1 MSNPPTGS
9 AAPRPPGPARASAPT
24 AGRTGPAGFPG
35 PRTGPL
41 AQAVPASAEAAPRRP
56 AWREGLDRLRT
67 GATTEPGRLRVIGA
81 VLAVLVLAFGAVTA
95 WQVTERATAADS
107 VRDRSQPLSANAA
120 DIYRSLADADAT
132 AAGGFL
138 AGGQEPRAV
147 RLRYERDIGRASDLL
162 VKAGAHTSGS
172 RAARDQIAK
181 LNHQLPF
188 YTGYIES
195 ARANNRQGLPLGG
208 AYLRYASETMR
219 GELLPAASKL
229 YETETARLGSDYGDA
244 KSWPWAATGVGLLTL
259 GALGWAQR
267 RNYRRTN
274 RVFNRGLLAATGAS
288 TVVLLW
294 LVVGHSL
301 ARAELNESST
311 HGAQSLHVLNE
322 ARIGALQARG
332 DENLTL
338 VARGA
343 VLTPDGDDAYEVS
356 YKAGMRRLVGSG
368 ADGAAAGDSLLD
380 RAGKL
385 ADDPKGRAPVARALD
400 GVREW
405 QRRHADA
412 RATDDSGDYEHA
424 LPKVIGAK
432 DSTGES
438 FDRVDGELAAAVRHE
453 QDEFDRAAGD
463 GRGALEWMAAGAVVL
478 AVLGAAGTVLG
489 IGRRLSEY
497 R

>member
-9 AAPRPPGPARASAPT
+9 PAPPSPGPMWPSAPT
-24 AGRTGPAGFPG
+24 AGHTGPVG
-35 PRTGPL
+35 TGAL
-41 AQAVPASAEAAPRRP
+41 APAADPSGGAPRRK
-56 AWREGLDRLRT
+56 AWHEGLERART
-67 GATTEPGRLRVIGA
+67 AATTEPGRLRVIGA

-107 VRDRSQPLSANAA
+107 VKDRSQPLSANAA

-138 AGGQEPRAV
+138 AGGQEPREV
-147 RLRYERDIGRASDLL
+147 RLRYERDIGLASDLL
-162 VKAGAHTSGS
+162 VKAGAQTSGS
-172 RAARDQIAK
+172 RDARDQIAK

-219 GELLPAASKL
+219 GELLPAAAKL
-229 YETETARLGSDYGDA
+229 YETETARLGSDYADA

-267 RNYRRTN
+267 RDYRRTN

-288 TVVLLW
+288 AVVLLW
-294 LVVGHSL
+294 LLAGHSL
-301 ARAELNESST
+301 ARAGLDESSA
-311 HGAQSLHVLNE
+311 HGARSLRVLNE
-322 ARIGALQARG
+322 ARIGTLQARG

-356 YKAGMRRLVGSG
+356 YKAGMRELVGSG
-368 ADGAAAGDSLLD
+368 ARGAAAEGSLLD
-380 RAGKL
+380 RAKDL
-385 ADDPKGRAPVARALD
+385 ADDPKGRDPVARALD
-400 GVREW
+400 DVREW

-412 RATDDSGDYEHA
+412 RATDDAGDYEHA

-432 DSTGES
+432 GSTGES
-438 FDRVDGELAAAVRHE
+438 FDRVDAELAAAVRHE
-453 QDEFDRAAGD
+453 QAEFNRAAGD